1 MKKDKKY
8 QVVAGIDLGSH
19 SIKMKIAEI
28 DKNGNVRTLENL
40 RRAASVGTDTFS
52 SGKVKF
58 ETVERICDILK
69 GYRQLMNDYNIDR
82 YRIVAT
88 TAIREAKNREYII
101 DQINIK
107 TGFNIE
113 VINNSEVK
121 YITYKSIR
129 DKVRDYKKFREKGTI
144 IIDVGSGST
153 EMSVYIEGKLASSQ
167 STKIGSLRIKEILS
181 SLERRTL
188 DFPKILEEY
197 VESKIDGLRIF
208 KTNMEIN
215 NFIAIG
221 GEIPVI
227 AQICNNTKDTDTPK
241 FINGESFKR
250 LYNELMFKPTSSIVR
265 QYNIP
270 QDRADLLLPSMI
282 IFKKFLDK
290 TSSLD
295 IHAPLI
301 SLRDGLISDIVDN
314 IFSTNRQREFIEDI
328 VSSSRY
334 IAKIY
339 KSDIPHIDDVE
350 SKCLIIFD
358 QLKELHGMGDEERL
372 LLQVAA
378 NLHDIGKFISL
389 ANHHQDSYNII
400 MSCDIMGISN
410 EQLEIIANIA
420 RYHGDEV
427 PDYSHSNFKHLRK
440 KNRLLVSKLV
450 AILRIADALDR
461 SHKQKV
467 KNVEIFLKKD
477 HAVFN
482 VDVFEDALL
491 EIWTFETN
499 SEFFQEVFG
508 VTPIL
513 KTKRVVNYG

>member
-1 MKKDKKY
+1 MQKNKKY
-8 QVVAGIDLGSH
+8 HVVAGIDLGSH

-28 DKNGNVRTLENL
+28 DNNGNVRTLENL

-52 SGKVKF
+52 TGKVKF
-58 ETVERICDILK
+58 ETVEKICDILK
-69 GYRQLMNDYNIDR
+69 GYRQLMNGYDIDV

-88 TAIREAKNREYII
+88 TAIREAQNREYVI
-101 DQINIK
+101 DQIKIK

-129 DKVRDYKKFREKGTI
+129 DKVSDYKKFREQGTI
-144 IIDVGSGST
+144 IVDVGSGST
-153 EMSVYIEGKLASSQ
+153 EISVYIEGKLAFSQ
-167 STKIGSLRIKEILS
+167 SVRVGSLRIKEILS

-208 KTNMEIN
+208 KTGIDIN
-215 NFIAIG
+215 NFMAIG
-221 GEIPVI
+221 GEISII
-227 AQICNNTKDTDTPK
+227 ARICNNTKDTDTPK
-241 FINGESFKR
+241 FISEESFKN
-250 LYNELMFKPTSSIVR
+250 LYNELMFKTTNSIVR
-265 QYNIP
+265 QYSIP

-282 IFKKFLDK
+282 IIKKFLDK
-290 TSSLD
+290 TSSMD
-295 IHAPLI
+295 IHAPLV

-314 IFSTNRQREFIEDI
+314 LFYTHRHREFIEDI
-328 VSSSRY
+328 VSSSKY

-339 KSDIPHIDDVE
+339 NSDMSHIDDVE
-350 SKCLIIFD
+350 KKSLIIFD
-358 QLKELHGMGDEERL
+358 QLKELHGMGNEEKL
-372 LLQVAA
+372 LLQIASI
-378 NLHDIGKFISL
+378 LHDIGKFTSL

-400 MSCDIMGISN
+400 MSSDIMGISN

-427 PDYSHSNFKHLRK
+427 PDYSQGNFKYLEKR
-440 KNRLLVSKLV
+440 NRLLISKLV

-467 KNVEIFLKKD
+467 RDIDVSLKKD
-477 HAVFN
+477 HVVFK
-482 VDVFEDALL
+482 VEVIEDALL

-499 SEFFQEVFG
+499 SDFFQEVFG
-508 VTPIL
+508 VAPIL
-513 KTKRVVNYG
+513 KSKRVIGDG